1 MDQRS
6 PNPPFPD
13 ACRTGRAFI
22 TPCCTASTR
31 EFLVD
36 GVLYLAS
43 RVAGHD
49 WSPAWR
55 GRIEDINHTGT
66 LVEADGTERQVHWR
80 ADWEG
85 R

>member
-1 MDQRS
+1 MDQPS

-22 TPCCTASTR
+22 TPYKVSST

-36 GVLYLAS
+36 GVLYIAS
-43 RVAGHD
+43 AVVGRGWWPARPGRV
-49 WSPAWR
+49 
-55 GRIEDINHTGT
+55 EDINHTGT
-66 LVEADGTERQVHWR
+66 LVEADGTARRIVWR
-80 ADWEG
+80 ADREG

>member
-1 MDQRS
+1 MDQPS

-22 TPCCTASTR
+22 TPYNASST

-36 GVLYLAS
+36 GVLYIAS
-43 RVAGHD
+43 AVVGRGWWPARPGRV
-49 WSPAWR
+49 
-55 GRIEDINHTGT
+55 EDINHTGT
-66 LVEADGTERQVHWR
+66 LVEADGTERRIVWR
-80 ADWEG
+80 ADREG